1 MVASLLKIVS
11 TGMQD
16 ERLQPPKGQPDLGS
30 FLTVMVK
37 AGRYATNWT
46 RIDFD
51 TAPDFGKSSVIRLPT
66 KGEMIGRIYLVT
78 QMPDIATIQRKAYY
92 SRKPIRLANSNYT
105 QIRLFEGESYIQTT
119 NLSFPKFSRSPIYPS
134 PDYGLANFS
143 GYQLDDLNIDA
154 IYTLTL
160 SLPPNTSATSAIT
173 TFLLTDVALKNP
185 QFTEL
190 NTDTFLIAC
199 IGGSIPN
206 PNGEILGFMYSYNGR
221 EWKNSPVF
229 TGFNTLEMGDI
240 AYNGSQYIAT
250 GIYSSKSKSIIIEN
264 TTQTL
269 IDPGF
274 NTSRRIA
281 YNGTQYVS
289 VGFLF
294 GSLDGIFGFLGSIS
308 YSSDGLSW
316 VRGFNP
322 PGIILD
328 ISNIGGNSVIWN
340 PSISKW
346 IAVGAW
352 NDTTTGVS
360 GIITTSTNGI
370 TWTQPTF
377 ITTAAYIFS
386 QNTTLFTDLPSYS
399 AALNLWYVNITS
411 LNDYA
416 TGNNLSGIK
425 YIYDTNIQPT
435 VDSITACNSNSPYCD
450 YTPLATIL
458 PTMLT
463 YLSEYS
469 ASIQLFIDLLTTVI
483 GGNVNL
489 DQEYDA
495 ILILLETYYN
505 YIIPLSNIPSLSF
518 YITSYTN
525 NLQVIRSATS
535 RFTNDTLPESET
547 LDLLTS
553 LRATVEPD
561 GAFYNSLYQVN
572 DLYNTAY
579 GIDPGYINVTDEITA
594 ENGPWYT
601 LYQAINSLSTT
612 ASNLNTE
619 HLAALSK
626 YAEANTAEIQ
636 NAPKVTTF
644 DYINIDV
651 NLPNVGLASYTN
663 ILPVNSGKATCIAV
677 NGLNIV
683 IGGQFYRNN
692 DNTNYLG
699 TLIYSADGG
708 TTWTFPTDPAGSVGE
723 IPYPIAN
730 DVAWTGSVWV
740 AAGKWTTGTIS
751 FSQDGVSWLAAI
763 NPLNTSTGI
772 AYTIGLS
779 PTEMVVGGLWDLND
793 LTTGSLSKASGTTL
807 DFKWINIVRPTQI
820 LTDTVNIYGISYA
833 SSNSVG
839 SYIILGE
846 WIDPAEVLIGTISL
860 STDAITWSPPIYP
873 ADLTRV
879 HSRAYAAASNGSRWV
894 VVGYWRTFENP
905 LGNSIVYSNN
915 LSPQFYSDWSFS
927 DELRTGYAQ
936 NIIFDSYLDR
946 FIVLGSWSNGYISV
960 SVDDGGTSFNSPV
973 FLTGTTSGTGYS
985 ITASAIENVYILGG
999 SFLIN
1004 ASSRNE
1010 SLASIT
1016 IASGSGAITLNA
1028 FITPEQVDLT
1038 KVQLASGVAWNG
1050 LNGELSAYIA
1060 VGRWVLLDSTYAT
1073 LCYSNDGTT
1082 WQQPFNPPGI
1092 ESSSTN
1098 IANSVTWNGTQF
1110 VAMGA
1115 WNGMTISA
1123 SIDGQSWTAPT
1134 KHPLATGTANT
1145 GSAATWNGTAWVASG
1160 NWVNALGTAVGNVTS
1175 FTYGINFAKPVHPS
1189 DAVIGTTRT
1198 VAWNPNTNKWLA
1210 GAHDTVWSDN
1220 TNINLTN
1227 INLGTLTSSTD
1238 GLNWTTPT
1246 NLNGVLYFASFSQIA
1261 VINSRVYII
1270 GLIVYNY
1277 QSIMTSTNG
1286 IDWSIQPFTDN
1297 KSGNGVGI
1305 AFNGTEWV
1313 TVGSNFTKRSWG
1325 IFLNGPIL
1333 VSTDGQTWSDPIFPI
1348 VPITPIIQGILN
1360 SPAAEFGV
1368 RYTSSLSRVVWNGQ
1382 LWVAVGTI
1390 QMLVNDPEGEVTY
1403 YIGQI
1408 VTSSEVN
1415 SLIWTLTPITA
1426 METID
1431 NYRVNQNIGNS
1442 VAWNGQLWVVVGSFG
1457 LTPTRGYITTSRDGI
1472 SWSTPISP
1480 VNVISGV
1487 ANDVAWNG
1495 NIWIVVGS
1503 WQDVE
1508 GYEYNIMRSTDGITW
1523 SPAIS
1528 AIPSTF
1534 VNLSKITW
1542 NGTIFTAPGITPF
1555 TGTKIVLVSPDG
1567 ITWSNIQVP
1576 LGEESPIVKIIS
1588 KRIQPFTTP
1597 QPPDPT
1603 ITVFSQAQSNGY
1615 TLSWVRDDK
1624 YGTGD
1629 QVLTTLTPGQPFT
1642 YTFRATKKTQWLTL
1656 GTYYSP
1662 PSIIDISLNLLTPA
1676 EGSFQTD
1683 LAGPHFGWT
1692 NSLGHSLIDSASITI
1707 GGNLVETINGQL
1719 MEVLDE
1725 FQTPLE
1731 KVNEKSRQLC
1741 RAETGFTQKTFGYSG
1756 TSGQTTT
1763 THLPFW
1769 FSRGDPGCVL
1779 PIDALNV
1786 DEVRLTVNFKPIT
1799 SLYYTDSRNALP
1811 AINVEGGSLWPMANS
1826 KFYYEDSSGTIMPN
1840 LEPFRS
1846 YIEPTIAFPN
1856 IQMPATYSIQDSH
1869 LMVEYIYLDKAE
1881 ANRFR
1886 IADLQVP
1893 IVQHYTLN
1901 PEDTNKNTYA
1911 KIRLDIPN
1919 PTRDLFFYCQRYE
1932 APSLNAHFLATR
1944 DLSKNQTNP
1953 YSLWWP
1959 DASGLDAR
1967 FYQTLR
1973 PGFSTSGS
1981 EPIRWLALNYSET
1994 LNRYSTEN
2002 VALFRSLMPSMEQRK
2017 APWINRYYYNLPF
2030 GCQNGLNPISMP
2042 LGNANLDKVQRISL
2056 ALGFHG
2062 ITGDP
2067 TDSYTERFWVR
2078 TFAETYN
2085 IFRVYGGRGTMM
2097 FAY

>member
-92 SRKPIRLANSNYT
+92 TRKPIRLANSNYT
-105 QIRLFEGESYIQTT
+105 QVRLFEGESYVQKI
-119 NLSFPKFSRSPIYPS
+119 NLYFPKVGMPIYPV

-160 SLPPNTSATSAIT
+160 SLPPNTAATTAIT

-190 NTDTFLIAC
+190 NTDTFLVAS
-199 IGGSIPN
+199 IGGSMSTSV
-206 PNGEILGFMYSYNGR
+206 GSILAFMHSYNGTV
-221 EWKNSPVF
+221 WKKSPEF
-229 TGFNTLEMGDI
+229 TGFQTLEMSDI
-240 AYNGSQYIAT
+240 AYSGSQYIAT
-250 GIYSSKSKSIIIEN
+250 GGYVSRPKSIIIEN
-264 TTQTL
+264 TRETL

-274 NTSRRIA
+274 TIARRIV
-281 YNGTQYVS
+281 YNGTRYVS
-289 VGFLF
+289 VGVLYQG
-294 GSLDGIFGFLGSIS
+294 GSNFIGSIS
-308 YSSDGLSW
+308 YSIDGLSW
-316 VRGFNP
+316 VPAFNP
-322 PGIILD
+322 TGIILGST
-328 ISNIGGNSVIWN
+328 IFGLGGNSVVWIPN
-340 PSISKW
+340 ISKW

-352 NDTTTGVS
+352 TDSASAVS
-360 GIITTSTNGI
+360 GIITTSTDGI
-370 TWTQPTF
+370 TWTQPTY
-377 ITTAAYIFS
+377 ITTALYIFS
-386 QNTTLFTDLPSYS
+386 QTTTLFTDLTAYVPI
-399 AALNLWYVNITS
+399 LNLWYTNIS
-411 LNDYA
+411 LLNEYA
-416 TGNNLSGIK
+416 SGYSYNGVT
-425 YIYDTNIQPT
+425 YIYETFVKPT
-435 VDSITACNSNSPYCD
+435 VDGIIATNLNSPDCD
-450 YTPLATIL
+450 YTSLGTIL
-458 PTMLT
+458 SSILT
-463 YLSEYS
+463 YLSDYS
-469 ASIQLFIDLLTTVI
+469 SSIQAFIDLLTTVRN
-483 GGNVNL
+483 GNVSL
-489 DQEYDA
+489 DQQYDV
-495 ILILLETYYN
+495 IFPLLETYYN
-505 YIIPLSNIPSLSF
+505 LVIPLSNISSLSSR
-518 YITSYTN
+518 ITSYTN
-525 NLQVIRSATS
+525 SLQILLSIAARFSDDTGPENATLALLIALKAS
-535 RFTNDTLPESET
+535 VD
-547 LDLLTS
+547 LD
-553 LRATVEPD
+553 
-561 GAFYNSLYQVN
+561 GIFYNSVN
-572 DLYNTAY
+572 LVNNRFNTAFN
-579 GIDPGYINVTDEITA
+579 IDPSYTNVSTEITA
-594 ENGPWYT
+594 EAGPWYN
-601 LYQAINSLSTT
+601 LYLAINDLITT
-612 ASNLNTE
+612 ASDLNTQQLE
-619 HLAALSK
+619 IESSYTTAYNTHL
-626 YAEANTAEIQ
+626 Q
-636 NAPKVTTF
+636 NSPKVITF
-644 DYINIDV
+644 DYLNIDI
-651 NLPNVGLASYTN
+651 NSYIAPYTSTPA
-663 ILPVNSGKATCIAV
+663 IQSGKATCIAV
-677 NGLNIV
+677 NGSQIV
-683 IGGQFYRNN
+683 IGGQFYKSLG
-692 DNTNYLG
+692 NTDYIGSLF
-699 TLIYSADGG
+699 YSPDGG
-708 TTWTFPTDPAGSVGE
+708 TTWTFPTDPAGTSGATAD
-723 IPYPIAN
+723 PITN
-730 DVAWTGSVWV
+730 DLAWTGSVWV
-740 AAGKWTTGTIS
+740 AAGKWTTGSIS
-751 FSQDGVSWLAAI
+751 FSSDGISWLAAI

-779 PTEMVVGGLWDLND
+779 PTEMVVGGLWNFND
-793 LTTGSLSKASGTTL
+793 GTTGSLTKASGTTL
-807 DFKWINIVRPTQI
+807 DFKWITLVRPTQI

-833 SSNSVG
+833 PTAG
-839 SYIILGE
+839 PYIILGE

-860 STDAITWSPPIYP
+860 STNGITWSSPIYP

-879 HSRAYAAASNGSRWV
+879 HSRAYAAATNGSRWV
-894 VVGYWRTFENP
+894 VVGYWRAFENP

-915 LSPQFYSDWSFS
+915 LSPEFYSDWSFS
-927 DELRTGYAQ
+927 DSLRTGYAQ
-936 NIIFDSYLDR
+936 NIIYNSYLQR
-946 FIVLGSWSNGYISV
+946 FIVMGSWSNGYITV

-985 ITASAIENVYILGG
+985 ITPAGPPGTFIIGG
-999 SFLIN
+999 SFLID
-1004 ASSRNE
+1004 SSSANQ
-1010 SLASIT
+1010 SIASIS
-1016 IASGSGAITLNA
+1016 IASVSGSITLNG
-1028 FITPEQVDLT
+1028 FFTPEQVDPS

-1073 LCYSNDGTT
+1073 LCYSNDGII

-1092 ESSSTN
+1092 DQSSTN
-1098 IANSVTWNGTQF
+1098 IGNSVTWNGTQF
-1110 VAMGA
+1110 IAMGA

-1175 FTYGINFAKPVHPS
+1175 FTYGINFSIPVHPS

-1198 VAWNPNTNKWLA
+1198 VAWNPNTSKWLA
-1210 GAHDTVWSDN
+1210 GAYDTVWADN
-1220 TNINLTN
+1220 TEVSTTGV
-1227 INLGTLTSSTD
+1227 NLGILTSSTD

-1246 NLNGVLYFASFSQIA
+1246 NLNEVATLDYFSQIA
-1261 VINSRVYII
+1261 VINSRVYTL
-1270 GLIVYNY
+1270 GLINYNN
-1277 QSIMTSTNG
+1277 QSLMTSTNG

-1297 KSGNGVGI
+1297 KFGNGIGI

-1313 TVGSNFTKRSWG
+1313 VVGSNFGKRIWG
-1325 IFLNGPIL
+1325 NILNGPII
-1333 VSTDGQTWSDPIFPI
+1333 VSIDGQTWSDPIFPI
-1348 VPITPIIQGILN
+1348 IPITPIIQGILN
-1360 SPAAEFGV
+1360 SPAAQFGV
-1368 RYTSSLSRVVWNGQ
+1368 RYTSNLSSVVWNGQ
-1382 LWVAVGTI
+1382 LWVAVGRI
-1390 QMLVNDPEGEVTY
+1390 QMLVLDAEGITVTY
-1403 YIGQI
+1403 NIGQI
-1408 VTSSEVN
+1408 VTSSDIN
-1415 SLIWTLTPITA
+1415 SLIWTLTPISA
-1426 METID
+1426 METIN
-1431 NYRVNQNIGNS
+1431 NYTTDQNIGNA
-1442 VAWNGQLWVVVGSFG
+1442 VAWNGQIWVVVGSFG
-1457 LTPTRGYITTSRDGI
+1457 TYPTTGYITTSTDGI
-1472 SWSTPISP
+1472 NWSTPIP
-1480 VNVISGV
+1480 PPNIIFAQ
-1487 ANDVAWNG
+1487 ANDIAWNG
-1495 NIWIVVGS
+1495 NVWVAVGRFE
-1503 WQDVE
+1503 DLADNR
-1508 GYEYNIMRSTDGITW
+1508 YNITTSTDGITW
-1523 SPAIS
+1523 SAPIS

-1534 VNLSKITW
+1534 FSLTKITW
-1542 NGTIFTAPGITPF
+1542 NGTRFIASGITMD
-1555 TGTKIVLVSPDG
+1555 TYLAGILVSPDG
-1567 ITWSNIQVP
+1567 ITWTYVNPSLAENQGLTAIT
-1576 LGEESPIVKIIS
+1576 S
-1588 KRIQPFTTP
+1588 KRIQPFTRP
-1597 QPPDPT
+1597 QLADPT
-1603 ITVFSQAQSNGY
+1603 VTVFSQTQTNGY
-1615 TLSWVRDDK
+1615 TLSWIRDDK
-1624 YGTGD
+1624 YGTGS

-1642 YTFRATKKTQWLTL
+1642 YTFRASQRTQWLTL

-1662 PSIIDISLNLLTPA
+1662 PTIIDISLNLLTPA
-1676 EGSFQTD
+1676 VGSFQTD

-1893 IVQHYTLN
+1893 IVQHYTMN

-1932 APSLNAHFLATR
+1932 APSYNAHFLATR

-1967 FYQTLR
+1967 FYGTLR

-2002 VALFRSLMPSMEQRK
+2002 VALFRSLLPSMEQRK
-2017 APWINRYYYNLPF
+2017 APWVNRYYYNLPF

>member
-1 MVASLLKIVS
+1 
-11 TGMQD
+11 
-16 ERLQPPKGQPDLGS
+16 
-30 FLTVMVK
+30 
-37 AGRYATNWT
+37 
-46 RIDFD
+46 
-51 TAPDFGKSSVIRLPT
+51 
-66 KGEMIGRIYLVT
+66 
-78 QMPDIATIQRKAYY
+78 
-92 SRKPIRLANSNYT
+92 
-105 QIRLFEGESYIQTT
+105 
-119 NLSFPKFSRSPIYPS
+119 
-134 PDYGLANFS
+134 
-143 GYQLDDLNIDA
+143 
-154 IYTLTL
+154 
-160 SLPPNTSATSAIT
+160 
-173 TFLLTDVALKNP
+173 
-185 QFTEL
+185 
-190 NTDTFLIAC
+190 
-199 IGGSIPN
+199 
-206 PNGEILGFMYSYNGR
+206 
-221 EWKNSPVF
+221 
-229 TGFNTLEMGDI
+229 
-240 AYNGSQYIAT
+240 
-250 GIYSSKSKSIIIEN
+250 
-264 TTQTL
+264 
-269 IDPGF
+269 
-274 NTSRRIA
+274 
-281 YNGTQYVS
+281 
-289 VGFLF
+289 
-294 GSLDGIFGFLGSIS
+294 
-308 YSSDGLSW
+308 
-316 VRGFNP
+316 
-322 PGIILD
+322 
-328 ISNIGGNSVIWN
+328 
-340 PSISKW
+340 
-346 IAVGAW
+346 
-352 NDTTTGVS
+352 
-360 GIITTSTNGI
+360 
-370 TWTQPTF
+370 
-377 ITTAAYIFS
+377 
-386 QNTTLFTDLPSYS
+386 
-399 AALNLWYVNITS
+399 
-411 LNDYA
+411 
-416 TGNNLSGIK
+416 
-425 YIYDTNIQPT
+425 
-435 VDSITACNSNSPYCD
+435 
-450 YTPLATIL
+450 
-458 PTMLT
+458 
-463 YLSEYS
+463 
-469 ASIQLFIDLLTTVI
+469 
-483 GGNVNL
+483 
-489 DQEYDA
+489 
-495 ILILLETYYN
+495 
-505 YIIPLSNIPSLSF
+505 
-518 YITSYTN
+518 
-525 NLQVIRSATS
+525 
-535 RFTNDTLPESET
+535 
-547 LDLLTS
+547 
-553 LRATVEPD
+553 
-561 GAFYNSLYQVN
+561 
-572 DLYNTAY
+572 
-579 GIDPGYINVTDEITA
+579 
-594 ENGPWYT
+594 
-601 LYQAINSLSTT
+601 
-612 ASNLNTE
+612 
-619 HLAALSK
+619 
-626 YAEANTAEIQ
+626 
-636 NAPKVTTF
+636 
-644 DYINIDV
+644 
-651 NLPNVGLASYTN
+651 
-663 ILPVNSGKATCIAV
+663 
-677 NGLNIV
+677 
-683 IGGQFYRNN
+683 
-692 DNTNYLG
+692 
-699 TLIYSADGG
+699 
-708 TTWTFPTDPAGSVGE
+708 
-723 IPYPIAN
+723 
-730 DVAWTGSVWV
+730 
-740 AAGKWTTGTIS
+740 
-751 FSQDGVSWLAAI
+751 
-763 NPLNTSTGI
+763 
-772 AYTIGLS
+772 
-779 PTEMVVGGLWDLND
+779 MVVGGLWDLND

-860 STDAITWSPPIYP
+860 SIDAITWSPPIYP

-946 FIVLGSWSNGYISV
+946 FIVVGSWSNGYITV
-960 SVDDGGTSFNSPV
+960 SVDDGGTLFDSPV

-985 ITASAIENVYILGG
+985 ITSTVTNGIYILGG

-1004 ASSRNE
+1004 APLRNE

-1016 IASGSGAITLNA
+1016 INSVSGAITLNT
-1028 FITPEQVDLT
+1028 FIMPEEVDPT

-1050 LNGELSAYIA
+1050 LNGPLSAYIA

-1098 IANSVTWNGTQF
+1098 IANSVSWNGTQF

-1115 WNGMTISA
+1115 WNGLTISA
-1123 SIDGQSWTAPT
+1123 SIDGLSWTAPT

-1160 NWVNALGTAVGNVTS
+1160 NWVNNLGTAVGNVTS

-1198 VAWNPNTNKWLA
+1198 VVWNPNTNKWLA

-1220 TNINLTN
+1220 TNVNLTN
-1227 INLGTLTSSTD
+1227 INIGTLTSSTD
-1238 GLNWTTPT
+1238 GSNWTTPT
-1246 NLNGVLYFASFSQIA
+1246 NLNGVLSFVDFSQIA
-1261 VINSRVYII
+1261 VINSRVYIV
-1270 GLIVYNY
+1270 GLILYNS

-1297 KSGNGVGI
+1297 KSGTGVGI

-1313 TVGSNFTKRSWG
+1313 TVGNFQKRNWG

-1348 VPITPIIQGILN
+1348 IPITPIIQGILN
-1360 SPAAEFGV
+1360 SPAAQFGV
-1368 RYTSSLSRVVWNGQ
+1368 RYTSNLSRVVWNGQ

-1390 QMLVNDPEGEVTY
+1390 QMFVNDPEGEVTY

-1426 METID
+1426 METIE
-1431 NYRVNQNIGNS
+1431 NYRVVQNRGTA

-1457 LTPTRGYITTSRDGI
+1457 QIPTRGYITTSRDGI
-1472 SWSTPISP
+1472 NWSTPIIP
-1480 VNVISGV
+1480 TNIVSGE
-1487 ANDVAWNG
+1487 AKDIAWNG
-1495 NIWIVVGS
+1495 NIWVVVGRF
-1503 WQDVE
+1503 DNRGDDRFNVTT
-1508 GYEYNIMRSTDGITW
+1508 STDGITW
-1523 SPAIS
+1523 SQPVS
-1528 AIPSTF
+1528 AIPLTF
-1534 VNLSKITW
+1534 FDLTSITW
-1542 NGTIFTAPGITPF
+1542 NGTKFIASGPDIVTNIKT
-1555 TGTKIVLVSPDG
+1555 VLVSPDG
-1567 ITWSNIQVP
+1567 ITWSYSELP
-1576 LGEESPIVKIIS
+1576 LGEEQPIVKIVS

-1597 QPPDPT
+1597 QLPDPT
-1603 ITVFSQAQSNGY
+1603 VTLISQIQDNGY
-1615 TLSWVRDDK
+1615 TLSWIRDDK
-1624 YGTGD
+1624 YGTGS
-1629 QVLTTLTPGQPFT
+1629 QVLKTIRPGQPFT

-1683 LAGPHFGWT
+1683 LVGPHFGWT

-1719 MEVLDE
+1719 MEILDE

-1799 SLYYTDSRNALP
+1799 SLYYTDSRAALP
-1811 AINVEGGSLWPMANS
+1811 AINVEGGSLWPMVNS
-1826 KFYYEDSSGTIMPN
+1826 KFYYADPAGIALPN
-1840 LEPFRS
+1840 LEPFRQ
-1846 YIEPTIAFPN
+1846 YIDPTIAFPD
-1856 IQMPATYSIQDSH
+1856 IQMPTTYSIQDSH

-1893 IVQHYTLN
+1893 IVQHYTIN
-1901 PEDTNKNTYA
+1901 PEDTNKNTFA

-1959 DASGLDAR
+1959 DATGLDAR
-1967 FYQTLR
+1967 FYGTLR
-1973 PGFSTSGS
+1973 PGFSSSGS

-2002 VALFRSLMPSMEQRK
+2002 VALFRSLLPSMEQRK

-2067 TDSYTERFWVR
+2067 TDSYAERFWVR

>member
-78 QMPDIATIQRKAYY
+78 QMPDIATIQRKAFYT
-92 SRKPIRLANSNYT
+92 RKPIRLANSNYT
-105 QIRLFEGESYIQTT
+105 QVRLFEGESYVQKI
-119 NLSFPKFSRSPIYPS
+119 NLYFPKVGMPIYPT

-160 SLPPNTSATSAIT
+160 SLPPNTAATSAIT

-190 NTDTFLIAC
+190 NTDTFLVAC
-199 IGGSIPN
+199 IGGSM
-206 PNGEILGFMYSYNGR
+206 GTSVGSILAFMHSYNGTV
-221 EWKNSPVF
+221 WKKSPEF
-229 TGFNTLEMGDI
+229 TGFQTLEMSDI
-240 AYNGSQYIAT
+240 AYSGSQYIAT
-250 GIYSSKSKSIIIEN
+250 GGYISRPKSIIIEN
-264 TTQTL
+264 TRETL

-274 NTSRRIA
+274 TIARRIV
-281 YNGTQYVS
+281 YNGTRYVS
-289 VGFLF
+289 VGTLNN
-294 GSLDGIFGFLGSIS
+294 GFASIS
-308 YSSDGLSW
+308 YSTDVLTW
-316 VRGFNP
+316 APGFNP
-322 PGIILD
+322 TGIIANT
-328 ISNIGGNSVIWN
+328 SFVGGNSVIWI

-346 IAVGAW
+346 IAVGEWTDSASA
-352 NDTTTGVS
+352 VS
-360 GIITTSTNGI
+360 GIITTSTDGI
-370 TWTQPTF
+370 TWTQPTY
-377 ITTAAYIFS
+377 ITTALYIFS
-386 QNTTLFTDLPSYS
+386 QTTTLFTDLTAYVPI
-399 AALNLWYVNITS
+399 LNVWLTDILL

-416 TGNNLSGIK
+416 SGSNNSGFP
-425 YIYDTNIQPT
+425 YIYTTFIQPT
-435 VDSITACNSNSPYCD
+435 VDAITATNLNSPDCD

-458 PTMLT
+458 PLMLT
-463 YLSEYS
+463 YLSDYS
-469 ASIQLFIDLLTTVI
+469 ASIQIFIDLLTTVK
-483 GGNVNL
+483 NNNL
-489 DQEYDA
+489 DLDQQYDA
-495 ILILLETYYN
+495 ILLLLQTYYN
-505 YIIPLSNIPSLSF
+505 LIIPLSNIPSLST
-518 YITSYTN
+518 YITSYVT
-525 NLQVIRSATS
+525 NLQFLLSVTAQFSDDTIPENATL
-535 RFTNDTLPESET
+535 TLLIALKASV
-547 LDLLTS
+547 DL
-553 LRATVEPD
+553 D
-561 GAFYNSLYQVN
+561 GAFYNSVNLVN
-572 DLYNTAY
+572 DAYNSA
-579 GIDPGYINVTDEITA
+579 INADPGYANVSSEITA
-594 ENGPWYT
+594 EDGPWYS
-601 LYQAINSLSTT
+601 LYEAITNLTTT
-612 ASNLNTE
+612 ASELNTQQSE
-619 HLAALSK
+619 VASS
-626 YAEANTAEIQ
+626 YTTAY
-636 NAPKVTTF
+636 NAQLENSPKVTRF
-644 DYINIDV
+644 DYINLDI
-651 NLPNVGLASYTN
+651 NTYIAPYTSTPE
-663 ILPVNSGKATCIAV
+663 IQSGNATCIAV
-677 NGLNIV
+677 NGSQIV
-683 IGGQFYRNN
+683 IGGQFYKYTG
-692 DNTNYLG
+692 NTGYVG
-699 TLIYSADGG
+699 SLIYSADGG
-708 TTWTFPTDPAGSVGE
+708 TTWTLPTDPAGTSGV
-723 IPYPIAN
+723 IPYPITN
-730 DVAWTGSVWV
+730 DLAWTGSVWV

-751 FSQDGVSWLAAI
+751 FSQDGISWLAAI
-763 NPLNTSTGI
+763 NPLNTSTGT

-779 PTEMVVGGLWDLND
+779 PTEMVVGGLWNFND
-793 LTTGSLSKASGTTL
+793 GTTGSLTKASGTSL
-807 DFKWINIVRPTQI
+807 DFKWGETIIRPTP
-820 LTDTVNIYGISYA
+820 LVTDTVNLYGISYA
-833 SSNSVG
+833 SING
-839 SYIILGE
+839 SYIVVGE
-846 WIDPAEVLIGTISL
+846 WIDPAEVLFGTISL
-860 STDAITWSPPIYP
+860 SVDGITWKDSFIP
-873 ADLTRV
+873 ADLARV
-879 HSRAYAAASNGSRWV
+879 QSRGYAAATNGSRWL

-905 LGNSIVYSNN
+905 LGNTIVYSDN

-927 DELRTGYAQ
+927 DSLQTGYGQ
-936 NIIFDSYLDR
+936 NIIYNSYLQR
-946 FIVLGSWSNGYISV
+946 FIVVGSWSNGYITV

-973 FLTGTTSGTGYS
+973 FLSGTTSGTGYAVTPAG
-985 ITASAIENVYILGG
+985 TAGTYILGG
-999 SFLIN
+999 SFLID
-1004 ASSRNE
+1004 SSSANQ
-1010 SLASIT
+1010 SIASIN
-1016 IASGSGAITLNA
+1016 INSVSGSITLNE
-1028 FITPEQVDLT
+1028 FFTPEQVDPS

-1050 LNGELSAYIA
+1050 LNGDLSAYIA
-1060 VGRWVLLDSTYAT
+1060 VGRWVLLDGTYAT
-1073 LCYSNDGTT
+1073 LCYSNDGIV

-1092 ESSSTN
+1092 TQSSTN

-1110 VAMGA
+1110 VAMGE

-1123 SIDGQSWTAPT
+1123 SIDGQTWTVPT
-1134 KHPLATGTANT
+1134 NPPLAIGTTST
-1145 GSAATWNGTAWVASG
+1145 GSRATWNGTTWAAAG
-1160 NWVNALGTAVGNVTS
+1160 NWVNGLGNAIGNVAS
-1175 FTYGINFAKPVHPS
+1175 FTYGINFSIPVHPS

-1210 GAHDTVWSDN
+1210 GAYNTEWADN
-1220 TNINLTN
+1220 TDVNLPST
-1227 INLGTLTSSTD
+1227 NLGILTSSTD

-1246 NLNGVLYFASFSQIA
+1246 NLNEVNAIQFFSQIA
-1261 VINSRVYII
+1261 VINSRVYTL
-1270 GLIVYNY
+1270 GLINYNT

-1297 KSGNGVGI
+1297 KFGNGIGI

-1313 TVGSNFTKRSWG
+1313 VVGSNFGKRIWG
-1325 IFLNGPIL
+1325 NILNGPII
-1333 VSTDGQTWSDPIFPI
+1333 VSIDGQTWSDPIFPI
-1348 VPITPIIQGILN
+1348 IPITPIIQGILN

-1368 RYTSSLSRVVWNGQ
+1368 RYTSNLSRVVWNGQ
-1382 LWVAVGTI
+1382 LWVAVGKI
-1390 QMLVNDPEGEVTY
+1390 QMLVLDAEGITVIY
-1403 YIGQI
+1403 NIGQI
-1408 VTSSEVN
+1408 VTSSDIN
-1415 SLIWTLTPITA
+1415 SLIWTLTPISA
-1426 METID
+1426 METIN
-1431 NYRVNQNIGNS
+1431 NYTTDQNIGNA
-1442 VAWNGQLWVVVGSFG
+1442 VAWTGQLWVVVGRFG
-1457 LTPTRGYITTSRDGI
+1457 LTPTIGYITTSRDGI
-1472 SWSTPISP
+1472 NWSDPVGP

-1523 SPAIS
+1523 SPAIT

-1534 VNLSKITW
+1534 FRLTKITW
-1542 NGTIFTAPGITPF
+1542 NGTRFVASGFSLATES
-1555 TGTKIVLVSPDG
+1555 KVVLVSPDG
-1567 ITWSNIQVP
+1567 ITWSYTDLLLETDQSLLRIT
-1576 LGEESPIVKIIS
+1576 S

-1597 QPPDPT
+1597 QLADPT
-1603 ITVFSQAQSNGY
+1603 VTVFSQAQTNGY
-1615 TLSWVRDDK
+1615 TLTWIRDDK
-1624 YGTGD
+1624 YGTGS
-1629 QVLTTLTPGQPFT
+1629 QALTTLTPGQPFT

-1662 PSIIDISLNLLTPA
+1662 PTIIDISLNLLTPA
-1676 EGSFQTD
+1676 VGSFQTD

-1846 YIEPTIAFPN
+1846 YIEPTIPFPN

-1893 IVQHYTLN
+1893 IVQHYTMN

-1932 APSLNAHFLATR
+1932 APSYNAHFLATR

-1967 FYQTLR
+1967 FYGTLR

-2002 VALFRSLMPSMEQRK
+2002 VALFRSLLPSMEQRK

>member
-1 MVASLLKIVS
+1 
-11 TGMQD
+11 
-16 ERLQPPKGQPDLGS
+16 
-30 FLTVMVK
+30 
-37 AGRYATNWT
+37 
-46 RIDFD
+46 
-51 TAPDFGKSSVIRLPT
+51 
-66 KGEMIGRIYLVT
+66 
-78 QMPDIATIQRKAYY
+78 MPDIATIQRKAYY

-105 QIRLFEGESYIQTT
+105 QIRLFEGESYIQKI
-119 NLSFPKFSRSPIYPS
+119 NLYFPKIGMPIYPV

-160 SLPPNTSATSAIT
+160 SLPPNTTATTAIT

-199 IGGSIPN
+199 IGGSIPS
-206 PNGEILGFMYSYNGR
+206 PNGDILGFIYSYNGR
-221 EWKNSPVF
+221 EWKNSPEF
-229 TGFNTLEMGDI
+229 TGFSSLEMSDI

-250 GIYSSKSKSIIIEN
+250 GSYSSKIKSIIIEN
-264 TTQTL
+264 TTQTI

-274 NTSRRIA
+274 NVSRRIA

-289 VGFLF
+289 VGYLF
-294 GSLDGIFGFLGSIS
+294 GVVDGVFGFLGSIS

-346 IAVGAW
+346 IAVGVW
-352 NDTTTGVS
+352 KDSITGVS
-360 GIITTSTNGI
+360 GIITTSTDGI

-377 ITTAAYIFS
+377 ITTPAYIFG
-386 QNTTLFTDLPSYS
+386 TTTTFFADLTAYS
-399 AALNLWYVNITS
+399 DILDLWYADVNL
-411 LNDYA
+411 LNNYA
-416 TGNNLSGIK
+416 TGGSDPNGISNV
-425 YIYDTNIQPT
+425 YTVFINPEVQNIT
-435 VDSITACNSNSPYCD
+435 GCNSNSPNCD
-450 YTPLATIL
+450 YTNLLSYLQAIIFNLTI
-458 PTMLT
+458 
-463 YLSEYS
+463 YS
-469 ASIQLFIDLLTTVI
+469 SSIQSFIDLLI
-483 GGNVNL
+483 PLKNNNVNL
-489 DQEYDA
+489 DTQFTRMVSSTQ
-495 ILILLETYYN
+495 TYYN
-505 YIIPLSNIPSLSF
+505 FVLPLSNIPSLSTKIQDF
-518 YITSYTN
+518 TKDFSELPTTTVRFN
-525 NLQVIRSATS
+525 DAT
-535 RFTNDTLPESET
+535 TLEIET
-547 LDLLTS
+547 INLLTPLKAS
-553 LRATVEPD
+553 VNV
-561 GAFYNSLYQVN
+561 GGIFYTAIDQVN
-572 DLYNTAY
+572 TAYNTAI
-579 GIDPGYINVTDEITA
+579 GIDPSFTNVSSEIEA
-594 ENGPWYT
+594 EDGSWYS
-601 LYQAINSLSTT
+601 LYQAINNFSTI
-612 ASNLNTE
+612 ASNLNTQ
-619 HLAALSK
+619 HLAALAK
-626 YAEANTAEIQ
+626 YGEAYFLEFQ
-636 NAPKVTTF
+636 NGPKVGSF
-644 DYINIDV
+644 SSIDIIV
-651 NLPNVGLASYTN
+651 NDPNEGLALFTN
-663 ILPVNSGKATCIAV
+663 TLPVNSGKATCIAV

-683 IGGQFYRNN
+683 IGGQFYQYSP
-692 DNTNYLG
+692 NTNYLG
-699 TLIYSADGG
+699 SLIYSADGG
-708 TTWTFPTDPAGSVGE
+708 ITWGFPTDPAGTVIGF
-723 IPYPIAN
+723 PYPITN
-730 DVAWTGSVWV
+730 DLAWTGSVWV

-751 FSQDGVSWLAAI
+751 FSQDGISWLAAI

-833 SSNSVG
+833 SSNSVD

-960 SVDDGGTSFNSPV
+960 SVDDGGTSFDSPV

-1016 IASGSGAITLNA
+1016 IASGSGAITFNA
-1028 FITPEQVDLT
+1028 FITPEEVDLT

-1073 LCYSNDGTT
+1073 LCYSNDGIT

-1123 SIDGQSWTAPT
+1123 SIDGLSWTAPT

-1160 NWVNALGTAVGNVTS
+1160 NWVNTLGTAVGNVTS

-1198 VAWNPNTNKWLA
+1198 VVWNPNTNKWLA
-1210 GAHDTVWSDN
+1210 GAHNTVWSDN
-1220 TNINLTN
+1220 TNVNLTN

-1246 NLNGVLYFASFSQIA
+1246 NLNGVLNFAAFSQIA
-1261 VINSRVYII
+1261 VINSRVYIV
-1270 GLIVYNY
+1270 GLILYNS

-1297 KSGNGVGI
+1297 KSGSGVGI

-1313 TVGSNFTKRSWG
+1313 TVGNFQKRNWG

-1333 VSTDGQTWSDPIFPI
+1333 VSTDGQTWSDPIFPVI
-1348 VPITPIIQGILN
+1348 PITPIIQGILN

-1390 QMLVNDPEGEVTY
+1390 QMQVLDAEGITVTY
-1403 YIGQI
+1403 NIGQI

-1415 SLIWTLTPITA
+1415 SLIWTLTPIAA
-1426 METID
+1426 METIE

-1457 LTPTRGYITTSRDGI
+1457 AYPTRAYITTSTDGI
-1472 SWSTPISP
+1472 NWSTPISP
-1480 VNVISGV
+1480 
-1487 ANDVAWNG
+1487 ANIVFAEAKDIAWNG
-1495 NIWIVVGS
+1495 NIWVVVGRFE
-1503 WQDVE
+1503 DLADNR
-1508 GYEYNIMRSTDGITW
+1508 YNITTSTNGVTW
-1523 SPAIS
+1523 SQPIS
-1528 AIPSTF
+1528 AIPSAF
-1534 VNLSKITW
+1534 FNLNCITW
-1542 NGTIFTAPGITPF
+1542 NGTKFIASGPDIVTNIKT
-1555 TGTKIVLVSPDG
+1555 VLVSPDG
-1567 ITWSNIQVP
+1567 ITWSYSEVP
-1576 LGEESPIVKIIS
+1576 LGEEQPIIKITS

-1603 ITVFSQAQSNGY
+1603 MTVFSQAQSNGY

-1629 QVLTTLTPGQPFT
+1629 QILTTLTPGQPFT

-1676 EGSFQTD
+1676 EGTFQTD

-1692 NSLGHSLIDSASITI
+1692 NNLGHSLIDSASITI

-1756 TSGQTTT
+1756 TLGQTTT

-1811 AINVEGGSLWPMANS
+1811 AINVEGGSLWPIINS
-1826 KFYYEDSSGTIMPN
+1826 KFYYEDISGTIMPN

-1893 IVQHYTLN
+1893 IVQHYTMN

-2067 TDSYTERFWVR
+2067 TDSYAERFWVR

>member
-78 QMPDIATIQRKAYY
+78 QMPDIATIQRKAFYT
-92 SRKPIRLANSNYT
+92 RKPIRLANSNYT
-105 QIRLFEGESYIQTT
+105 QLRLFEGESYIQKA
-119 NLSFPKFSRSPIYPS
+119 NLYFPKVGMPIYPV

-160 SLPPNTSATSAIT
+160 SLPPLSAAASAIT
-173 TFLLTDVALKNP
+173 TFLLTDLALKNP

-190 NTDTFLIAC
+190 NTDTFVVASIGSSVDSDKIA
-199 IGGSIPN
+199 
-206 PNGEILGFMYSYNGR
+206 FMYSYNGTV
-221 EWKNSPVF
+221 WKNSPAF
-229 TGFNTLEMGDI
+229 TGFQILEMGDI
-240 AYNGSQYIAT
+240 AYSGSQYIAT
-250 GIYSSKSKSIIIEN
+250 GGYISQPDGIIIEN
-264 TTQTL
+264 TRETL
-269 IDPGF
+269 INPGF
-274 NTSRRIA
+274 SICRRIA
-281 YNGTQYVS
+281 YNGTRYVS
-289 VGFLF
+289 VGVLYQG
-294 GSLDGIFGFLGSIS
+294 GSNFIGSIS
-308 YSSDGLSW
+308 YSIDGLSW
-316 VRGFNP
+316 APAFNP
-322 PGIILD
+322 PGIILGST
-328 ISNIGGNSVIWN
+328 IFGLGGNSVIWI

-346 IAVGAW
+346 IAVGEWTDSDSA
-352 NDTTTGVS
+352 VS
-360 GIITTSTNGI
+360 GIITTSTDGI
-370 TWTQPTF
+370 TWTQPTY
-377 ITTAAYIFS
+377 ITTALYIFS
-386 QNTTLFTDLPSYS
+386 QTTTLFTDLTRYS
-399 AALNLWYVNITS
+399 NLLNLWSTNINV

-416 TGNNLSGIK
+416 SGGFTGGFTF
-425 YIYDTNIQPT
+425 IYTNNIQPT
-435 VDSITACNSNSPYCD
+435 VDSITATNSNSPDCD

-458 PTMLT
+458 PLMLT

-469 ASIQLFIDLLTTVI
+469 ASIQTYIDLLTSI
-483 GGNVNL
+483 RNNNV
-489 DQEYDA
+489 DFDTQYDA
-495 ILILLETYYN
+495 ILPLLQTYYN
-505 YIIPLSNIPSLSF
+505 YVLPLSNIPSLSL
-518 YITSYTN
+518 YITDYTN
-525 NLQVIRSATS
+525 NLQNILSIAARFSDDTGPENATLS
-535 RFTNDTLPESET
+535 
-547 LDLLTS
+547 LLTALKAS
-553 LRATVEPD
+553 VDLG
-561 GAFYNSLYQVN
+561 GAFYNSVNLVN
-572 DLYNTAY
+572 DAYNSA
-579 GIDPGYINVTDEITA
+579 INADPDYANVSSEITA
-594 ENGPWYT
+594 EDGPWYS
-601 LYQAINSLSTT
+601 LYEAIAILTT
-612 ASNLNTE
+612 SASDLNAQQ
-619 HLAALSK
+619 LAAVLSCITA
-626 YAEANTAEIQ
+626 YNAELQ
-636 NAPKVTTF
+636 NDSKRISF
-644 DYINIDV
+644 DYLNIDI
-651 NLPNVGLASYTN
+651 NTYIAPYTSTPA
-663 ILPVNSGKATCIAV
+663 IQSGKATCIAV
-677 NGLNIV
+677 NGSQIV
-683 IGGQFYRNN
+683 IGGQFYKSPG
-692 DNTNYLG
+692 NTDYLG
-699 TLIYSADGG
+699 SLIYSADGG
-708 TTWTFPTDPAGSVGE
+708 TTWTFPTDPAGTSGV
-723 IPYPIAN
+723 IPYPITN
-730 DVAWTGSVWV
+730 DVAWTGSTWV
-740 AAGKWTTGTIS
+740 AAGKWTTGSIS
-751 FSQDGVSWLAAI
+751 FSQDGSSWLAAI

-772 AYTIGLS
+772 AYSIGLS
-779 PTEMVVGGLWDLND
+779 PTDMVIGGLWTLND

-833 SSNSVG
+833 PTSG
-839 SYIILGE
+839 PYIILGE
-846 WIDPAEVLIGTISL
+846 WIDPAEALIGTISL
-860 STDAITWSPPIYP
+860 SIDGITWSSPIYP

-879 HSRAYAAASNGSRWV
+879 HSRAYAAATNGSKWLA
-894 VVGYWRTFENP
+894 VGYWRTFENP
-905 LGNSIVYSNN
+905 LGNSIVYSDS
-915 LSPQFYSDWSFS
+915 LSPEFYSNWQFADS
-927 DELRTGYAQ
+927 LRSGYGR
-936 NIIFDSYLDR
+936 NIIFHSSR
-946 FIVLGSWSNGYISV
+946 FIVVGSWSDGYITV

-973 FLTGTTSGTGYS
+973 FLTGTTSGTGYAVTPAG
-985 ITASAIENVYILGG
+985 TAGTYILGG
-999 SFLIN
+999 SFLID
-1004 ASSRNE
+1004 SSSANQ
-1010 SLASIT
+1010 SIASIN
-1016 IASGSGAITLNA
+1016 INSVSGSITLND
-1028 FITPEQVDLT
+1028 FFTPEQVDPS

-1060 VGRWVLLDSTYAT
+1060 VGKWVLLDSTYAT
-1073 LCYSNDGTT
+1073 LCYSNDGIV

-1092 ESSSTN
+1092 TQSSTN

-1110 VAMGA
+1110 IAMGE
-1115 WNGMTISA
+1115 WNGLTISA
-1123 SIDGQSWTAPT
+1123 SIDGQSWTAPS

-1160 NWVNALGTAVGNVTS
+1160 NWVNFLGTAVGNVTS
-1175 FTYGINFAKPVHPS
+1175 FTYGINFSIPVHPS

-1210 GAHDTVWSDN
+1210 GAYETVWADN
-1220 TNINLTN
+1220 IQVDLPN
-1227 INLGTLTSSTD
+1227 INLGILTSSTD

-1246 NLNGVLYFASFSQIA
+1246 NLNGVLTFAPFSQIA
-1261 VINSRVYII
+1261 VINSRVYML
-1270 GLIVYNY
+1270 GLINYNS
-1277 QSIMTSTNG
+1277 QCIMTSTNG

-1297 KSGNGVGI
+1297 KSGDGRGI
-1305 AFNGTEWV
+1305 AFNGSEWV
-1313 TVGSNFTKRSWG
+1313 VVGLNFRKRNWG
-1325 IFLNGPIL
+1325 NILNGPII
-1333 VSTDGQTWSDPIFPI
+1333 VSTDGLTWSDPIFPI
-1348 VPITPIIQGILN
+1348 IPITPIIQGILN
-1360 SPAAEFGV
+1360 SPAAQFGV
-1368 RYTSSLSRVVWNGQ
+1368 RYTSNLSSVAWNGQ

-1390 QMLVNDPEGEVTY
+1390 QMVVNDPEGEVTY
-1403 YIGQI
+1403 RIGQI
-1408 VTSSEVN
+1408 VTSSDIN
-1415 SLIWTLTPITA
+1415 SLIWTLTPISA
-1426 METID
+1426 LETIN
-1431 NYRVNQNIGNS
+1431 NYTTDQNIGNS
-1442 VAWNGQLWVVVGSFG
+1442 VAWNGQLWVVVGRFG
-1457 LTPTRGYITTSRDGI
+1457 LTPTIGYITTSRDGI
-1472 SWSTPISP
+1472 NWSDPVGPI
-1480 VNVISGV
+1480 NVISGV
-1487 ANDVAWNG
+1487 ANDVAWNS
-1495 NIWIVVGS
+1495 NIWVVVGS

-1523 SPAIS
+1523 SPAIT
-1528 AIPSTF
+1528 AIPSSFFSLT
-1534 VNLSKITW
+1534 KITW
-1542 NGTIFTAPGITPF
+1542 NGTRFIASGITMD
-1555 TGTKIVLVSPDG
+1555 TYLAGILVSPDG
-1567 ITWSNIQVP
+1567 ITWTYVNASLAENQGLTAIT
-1576 LGEESPIVKIIS
+1576 S

-1615 TLSWVRDDK
+1615 TLAWVRDDK
-1624 YGTGD
+1624 YGTGS
-1629 QVLTTLTPGQPFT
+1629 QILTTLTPGQPFT
-1642 YTFRATKKTQWLTL
+1642 YTFRATKRSQWLTL

-1676 EGSFQTD
+1676 EGTFQTD

-1826 KFYYEDSSGTIMPN
+1826 KFYYEDSSGTIIPN

-1846 YIEPTIAFPN
+1846 YIEPTIPFPN

-1893 IVQHYTLN
+1893 IVQHYTMN

-1932 APSLNAHFLATR
+1932 APSYNAHFLATR

-1967 FYQTLR
+1967 FYGTLR

-2002 VALFRSLMPSMEQRK
+2002 VALFRSLLPSMEQRK
-2017 APWINRYYYNLPF
+2017 APWVNRYYYNLPF